1 MKLVDKMKLAIRQTI
16 VFFVL
21 LSVFS
26 VLMISVHLISHESIK
41 GQCEESAKTLQE
53 EGLAP
58 QILGIPLLKIDTF
71 TDALMLNM
79 AFCADEKQPV
89 KSAFTNSFY
98 TDDEMNVYDRTLELI
113 LSENKN
119 AGGYEKEYARY
130 WHGHQTVLRPLL
142 TVLSYRQIIVLNCIV
157 FFLTALLCLA
167 LVWLRLSSKLA
178 MLMLASLLIVG
189 LPVVPLCLQFSTCFY
204 LMFLSMTAIL
214 AWPSLTN
221 NSVAAACTFFVI
233 GGLTSFFDLLT
244 TPLLTLGFP
253 LTICLLIN
261 RKWQSVRQII
271 RLSAWWFSGYALLWL
286 SKCLVSLLLTGNNV
300 ISDFMT
306 NATTRSLAGVYSLKE
321 LLANQFG
328 TQIAIGICLGIV
340 VAILLFIGL
349 AVACWKHIKKQPA
362 SKRHSWLLLIALMV
376 PLWLV
381 ATLQHAVVHYWFVW
395 RALAVSFFAI
405 FTYLYYTKTFDHEKD
420 SRNHSLLQ

>member
-1 MKLVDKMKLAIRQTI
+1 MKSLAHHITLLL
-16 VFFVL
+16 VL
-21 LSVFS
+21 LVFCT
-26 VLMISVHLISHESIK
+26 LGMISVHLIPQESIK
-41 GQCEESAKTLQE
+41 GQCEESAKTLQK
-53 EGLAP
+53 EGLDP
-58 QILGIPLLKIDTF
+58 QILDIPLLKIDTF

-98 TDDEMNVYDRTLELI
+98 TDDEMNVYDRTLEL
-113 LSENKN
+113 LLPGSNN
-119 AGGYEKEYARY
+119 PDGYEKDYARY
-130 WHGHQTVLRPLL
+130 WHGYQTVLRPLL
-142 TVLSYRQIIVLNCIV
+142 TVFSYRQIIVLNCIV

-167 LVWLRLSSKLA
+167 LVWLLLSPKLA
-178 MLMLASLLIVG
+178 LLMLVSLLIVG

-204 LMFLSMTAIL
+204 LMFLSMIAIL
-214 AWPSLTN
+214 AWPSLTSN
-221 NSVAAACTFFVI
+221 PVAAACTFFVI

-253 LTICLLIN
+253 LIICLLIN
-261 RKWQSVRQII
+261 HKRQSARQII
-271 RLSAWWFSGYALLWL
+271 RLSASWFSGYALLWL
-286 SKCLVSLLLTGNNV
+286 SKCLVSLLLIGNNV
-300 ISDFMT
+300 IDDFIT
-306 NATTRSLAGVYSLKE
+306 NATSRSLAGFYSMKE
-321 LLANQFG
+321 LLTNQFG

-405 FTYLYYTKTFDHEKD
+405 FTYLYYTKTFNHEKD